1 MDERKKCMLREAQEK
16 LRKYYGYDSF
26 RKGQEDVIESII
38 SGRDTFAVMPTGAGK
53 SVCYQIPALMLVGV
67 TLVISP
73 LISLMK
79 DQVDTLNSV
88 GIAATYI
95 NSSLSISEV
104 NERIDKTSKGEFKL
118 LYVAPERLESDFFC
132 NMLNKLTISLLAVD
146 EAHCVSQWGHDFRP
160 SYSAISSL
168 IRKLSVRPVIAAFTA
183 TATDAVRRDV
193 IKLLELRDPDTYVTG
208 FNRENLCF
216 NVIRGENKR
225 DFVLKYIE
233 NNKDKVGIIY
243 TATRKE
249 TDNLYELLHKKGYN
263 VGKYHAGLGDIERK
277 QNQEKFLFDDIDIIV
292 ATNAFGM
299 GIDKSNVRYVI
310 HYNLT
315 KSMEAYYQEA
325 GRAGRDGEPSEC
337 TLLFSAAD
345 VLLQKFFIEQSVISP
360 ERKIN
365 EYKKLQAMVD
375 YSHTSRCIRQFILEY
390 FGEENVVD
398 KCDNCS
404 TCNDESELV
413 DITIEAQKIFSC
425 IFRMKERYGTS
436 LIAEVLRGSKN
447 KKILELGF
455 DTLSTYGIIKQY
467 TIKEIR
473 DLINVLTA
481 EDYLLLSDGK
491 FPVVRLKEKAVAVLK
506 NQEKVYQKIE
516 KKKAKAVVDSGLF
529 GILRGLRKEIS
540 DREKVPPY
548 IVFADSALREM
559 SEYLPVDKKAMLNIK
574 GVGESKLNK
583 YGEEFIQV
591 IKRYRAENNI
601 ELETEILY
609 NEEAHDGERQ
619 ECAIELENEDK
630 IPSYIITYNM
640 YKQGKSIDDI
650 MIDRQLKSLTVQDH
664 ILKCA
669 YEGFD
674 VNLDDFIPKHHEA
687 LIIEVIEKI
696 GASKLKPIKEALP
709 NEIDYL
715 AIKAA
720 IFKYSNNKIS

>member
-1 MDERKKCMLREAQEK
+1 MLRKAQEK
-16 LRKYYGYDSF
+16 LKKHYGYDSF
-26 RKGQEDVIESII
+26 RKGQENVIESII

-53 SVCYQIPALMLVGV
+53 SVCYQIPALLLPGV

-95 NSSLSISEV
+95 NSSLSINEV
-104 NERIDKTSKGEFKL
+104 NERIDKVAQGEFKL
-118 LYVAPERLESDFFC
+118 LYVAPERLESEFFC
-132 NMLNKLTISLLAVD
+132 SMLNRLTISLLAVD

-168 IRKLSVRPVIAAFTA
+168 IGKLSARPIIAAFTA
-183 TATDAVRRDV
+183 TATDAVRQDV
-193 IKLLELRDPDTYVTG
+193 IKLLKLRKPDVYVTG
-208 FNRENLCF
+208 FNRENLSF
-216 NVIRGENKR
+216 TVIRGENKR

-233 NNKDKVGIIY
+233 DNKDKVGIIY
-243 TATRKE
+243 TSTRKE
-249 TDNLYELLHKKGYN
+249 TDKLYDVLHKKGYS
-263 VGKYHAGLGDIERK
+263 VGKYHAGLGDAQRK
-277 QNQEKFLFDDIDIIV
+277 ENQEKFLYDDINIII

-310 HYNLT
+310 HYNLP

-325 GRAGRDGEPSEC
+325 GRGGRDGEPSEC
-337 TLLFSAAD
+337 ILLYSAAD
-345 VLLQKFFIEQSVISP
+345 VLLQKFLMEQGVVSP
-360 ERKIN
+360 ERKVN

-375 YSHTSRCIRQFILEY
+375 YSHTTRCLRKFILEY
-390 FGEENVVD
+390 FGEENVED
-398 KCDNCS
+398 KCGNCS

-425 IFRMKERYGTS
+425 ILRMKERFGTT

-447 KKILELGF
+447 KKVLDLGF
-455 DTLSTYGIIKQY
+455 EKLSTYGIIKQY
-467 TIKEIR
+467 TVKEIR

-481 EDYLLLSDGK
+481 EDYLSLADGQ

-506 NQEKVYQKIE
+506 NQEKVYQKVE
-516 KKKAKAVVDSGLF
+516 KRKAKATRDTGLF
-529 GILRGLRKEIS
+529 EILRSLRKEIS
-540 DREKVPPY
+540 EREKVPPY
-548 IVFADSALREM
+548 IVFADTALREM
-559 SEYLPVDKKAMLNIK
+559 SEYFPVNKKEMLNIK

-583 YGEEFIQV
+583 YGEEFIQA
-591 IKRYRAENNI
+591 IKNYMSENNI
-601 ELETEILY
+601 ELKEEILY
-609 NEEAHDGERQ
+609 NEEVDITALNEAAVEHQD
-619 ECAIELENEDK
+619 ENEDK
-630 IPSYIITYNM
+630 VPSYVITYNM
-640 YKQGKSIDDI
+640 YKAGKSIEDI
-650 MIDRQLKSLTVQDH
+650 TCERQLKSLTVQDH

-669 YEGFD
+669 YEGFEVD
-674 VNLDDFIPKHHEA
+674 LDDFIPKHHEA

-696 GASKLKPIKEALP
+696 GASKLKPIKDALP
-709 NEIDYL
+709 KEIDYL

>member
-1 MDERKKCMLREAQEK
+1 MLLEAQEK
-16 LRKYYGYDSF
+16 LKKYYGYDTF
-26 RKGQEDVIESII
+26 RKGQENVIDSIM

-53 SVCYQIPALMLVGV
+53 SVCYQIPALMLPGV

-95 NSSLSISEV
+95 NSSLSINEV
-104 NERIDKTSKGEFKL
+104 NDRIDKVACGEFKL

-132 NMLNKLTISLLAVD
+132 SMLNRLTISLLAVD

-168 IRKLSVRPVIAAFTA
+168 ITKLPGRPIIAAFTA
-183 TATDAVRRDV
+183 TATESVRLDV
-193 IKLLELRDPDTYVTG
+193 IKLLKLREPDVYVTG
-208 FNRENLCF
+208 FNRENLSF
-216 NVIRGENKR
+216 SVIRGENKR
-225 DFVLKYIE
+225 DFVMKYIQD
-233 NNKDKVGIIY
+233 NKDKVGIIY

-249 TDNLYELLHKKGYN
+249 TNNLYELLHKKGYN
-263 VGKYHAGLGDIERK
+263 VGKYHAGLGDEKRK
-277 QNQEKFLFDDIDIIV
+277 QNQEKFLYDDINIII

-337 TLLFSAAD
+337 ILLFSAAD
-345 VLLQKFFIEQSVISP
+345 VLLQNFFVEQSTVSP
-360 ERKIN
+360 QRKVN

-375 YSHTSRCIRQFILEY
+375 YSHTTRCLRQFILEY
-390 FGEENVVD
+390 FGEENVQD
-398 KCDNCS
+398 KCGNCS

-425 IFRMKERYGTS
+425 ILRMKERFGTS
-436 LIAEVLRGSKN
+436 LIADVLRGSKN
-447 KKILELGF
+447 KKVLDLGF
-455 DTLSTYGIIKQY
+455 DRLSTYGIIKQY
-467 TIKEIR
+467 TVKEIK
-473 DLINVLTA
+473 DIINVLTA
-481 EDYLLLSDGK
+481 EDYLSLADGK
-491 FPVVRLKEKAVAVLK
+491 FPVVRLKEKAVSVLK
-506 NQEKVYQKIE
+506 NGEKVYQKVE
-516 KKKAKAVVDSGLF
+516 KKRAKVTRDTGLF
-529 GILRGLRKEIS
+529 EILRNLRKEIS
-540 DREKVPPY
+540 EREKVPPY

-559 SEYLPVDKKAMLNIK
+559 SEYFPVNNKELLSIK

-591 IKRYRAENNI
+591 IKKYMGENNI
-601 ELETEILY
+601 ELTSDILY
-609 NEEAHDGERQ
+609 NEEDDEKDLN
-619 ECAIELENEDK
+619 ECAPYKASKNGDK
-630 IPSYIITYNM
+630 VPSYVITYNM
-640 YKQGKSIDDI
+640 YKEGKSIEEI
-650 MIDRQLKSLTVQDH
+650 INERKLKSLTVQEH
-664 ILKCA
+664 IFKCVS
-669 YEGFD
+669 EGFD

-696 GASKLKPIKEALP
+696 GASKLRPIKEALP
-709 NEIDYL
+709 EEIDYL
-715 AIKAA
+715 AIKAT
-720 IFKYSNNKIS
+720 IFKYASTKIS

>member
-1 MDERKKCMLREAQEK
+1 MLRKAQEK
-16 LRKYYGYDSF
+16 LKKYYGYDSF
-26 RKGQEDVIESII
+26 RKGQESVIESII
-38 SGRDTFAVMPTGAGK
+38 NGKDTFAVMPTGAGK
-53 SVCYQIPALMLVGV
+53 SVCYQIPALLLPGV

-88 GIAATYI
+88 GIPATYI
-95 NSSLSISEV
+95 NSSLSINEV
-104 NERIDKTSKGEFKL
+104 NERIDKTSKGEVKL
-118 LYVAPERLESDFFC
+118 LYVAPERLESEFFC
-132 NMLNKLTISLLAVD
+132 NMLNRLTISLLAVD

-168 IRKLSVRPVIAAFTA
+168 IRKLHVRPIIAAFTA
-183 TATDAVRRDV
+183 TATQAVRLDV
-193 IKLLELRDPDTYVTG
+193 IKLLELREPDIYVTG
-208 FNRENLCF
+208 FNRENLSF
-216 NVIRGENKR
+216 TVIRGENKR

-233 NNKDKVGIIY
+233 DNKDKVGIIY

-249 TDNLYELLHKKGYN
+249 TDNLYELLNKKGYN
-263 VGKYHAGLGDIERK
+263 VGKYHAGLADSQRK
-277 QNQEKFLFDDIDIIV
+277 ENQEKFLYDDINIII

-325 GRAGRDGEPSEC
+325 GRGGRDGEPSEC
-337 TLLFSAAD
+337 ILLFSAAD
-345 VLLQKFFIEQSVISP
+345 VLLQKFFIEQSTVSP
-360 ERKIN
+360 ERKIS

-375 YSHTSRCIRQFILEY
+375 YAHTTRCLRQFILEY
-390 FGEENVVD
+390 FGEENTRD

-425 IFRMKERYGTS
+425 ILRMKERFGTT

-447 KKILELGF
+447 KKVLDLGF
-455 DTLSTYGIIKQY
+455 EKLSTYGIIKQY
-467 TIKEIR
+467 TVKEIR

-481 EDYLLLSDGK
+481 EDYLSLADGQ

-506 NQEKVYQKIE
+506 NQEKVYQKVE
-516 KKKAKAVVDSGLF
+516 KRKAKAASGNGLF
-529 GILRGLRKEIS
+529 EILRSLRKEIS
-540 DREKVPPY
+540 EREKVPPY

-559 SEYLPVDKKAMLNIK
+559 SEYFPVNKSELLSIK

-591 IKRYRAENNI
+591 IKKYMNENNI
-601 ELETEILY
+601 EIKEKILY
-609 NEEAHDGERQ
+609 NEEVDITALNEAAVEQKG
-619 ECAIELENEDK
+619 ENEDK
-630 IPSYIITYNM
+630 LPSYVITYNM
-640 YKQGKSIDDI
+640 YKEGMRIEDI
-650 MIDRQLKSLTVQDH
+650 ISERQLKSLTVQDH

-669 YEGFD
+669 YEGFE
-674 VNLDDFIPKHHEA
+674 VNLDDFIPKNHEA

-696 GASKLKPIKEALP
+696 GASKLKPIKDALP
-709 NEIDYL
+709 KEVDYL
-715 AIKAA
+715 AIKAT
-720 IFKYSNNKIS
+720 IFKHANNKIS

>member
-1 MDERKKCMLREAQEK
+1 MLREAQEK
-16 LRKYYGYDSF
+16 LNKYYGYDSF
-26 RKGQEDVIESII
+26 RKGQESVIESIM

-53 SVCYQIPALMLVGV
+53 SVCYQIPALMLPGV

-95 NSSLSISEV
+95 NSSLSSNEV
-104 NERIDKTSKGEFKL
+104 NERIDKTSRGEFKL
-118 LYVAPERLESDFFC
+118 LYVAPERLESEYFC
-132 NMLNKLTISLLAVD
+132 NMLNRLTISLLAVD

-160 SYSAISSL
+160 SYSSISSL
-168 IRKLSVRPVIAAFTA
+168 IGKLHERPIIAAFTA
-183 TATDAVRRDV
+183 TATEEVRIDV
-193 IKLLELRDPDTYVTG
+193 IKLLKLSKPDVYVTG
-208 FNRENLCF
+208 FNRENLSF
-216 NVIRGENKR
+216 TVIRGENKR
-225 DFVLKYIE
+225 DFVSKYVE

-249 TDNLYELLHKKGYN
+249 TNNLYETLRKKGYN
-263 VGKYHAGLGDIERK
+263 VGKYHAGLGDEERK
-277 QNQEKFLFDDIDIIV
+277 QNQEKFLYDDINIII

-325 GRAGRDGEPSEC
+325 GRGGRDGEPSEC
-337 TLLFSAAD
+337 ILLFSAAD
-345 VLLQKFFIEQSVISP
+345 VLLQKFFIEQSVGAP
-360 ERKIN
+360 QRKVN

-375 YSHTSRCIRQFILEY
+375 YSHTSRCLRQFILEY
-390 FGEENVVD
+390 FGEENVQD
-398 KCDNCS
+398 DCGNCS

-425 IFRMKERYGTS
+425 ILRMKERYGTT

-447 KKILELGF
+447 KKVLDLGF

-467 TIKEIR
+467 TVKEIK

-481 EDYLLLSDGK
+481 EDYLLLEDGK
-491 FPVVRLKEKAVAVLK
+491 FPVVHLKERAVFVLK

-516 KKKAKAVVDSGLF
+516 KKKAKAIKDTGLF
-529 GILRGLRKEIS
+529 EILRGLRKEIS
-540 DREKVPPY
+540 EREKVPPY

-559 SEYLPVDKKAMLNIK
+559 SEYLPVDKKSMLNIK

-583 YGEEFIQV
+583 YGDEFIQV
-591 IKRYRAENNI
+591 IKKYMDENNI
-601 ELETEILY
+601 ELTTEILY
-609 NEEAHDGERQ
+609 NEEADEGEIS
-619 ECAIELENEDK
+619 ESAVDKEDENEDK
-630 IPSYIITYNM
+630 VPSYVITYNM
-640 YKQGKSIDDI
+640 YKEGKTIDDI
-650 MIDRQLKSLTVQDH
+650 ISERKLKSLTVQDH

-674 VNLDDFIPKHHEA
+674 VDLDDFIPKHHEA

-696 GASKLKPIKEALP
+696 GATKLKPIKEALP
-709 NEIDYL
+709 SEIEYL

>member
-1 MDERKKCMLREAQEK
+1 MLRKAQEK
-16 LRKYYGYDSF
+16 LKKYYGYDSF
-26 RKGQEDVIESII
+26 RKGQESVIESII
-38 SGRDTFAVMPTGAGK
+38 NGKDTFAVMPTGAGK
-53 SVCYQIPALMLVGV
+53 SVCYQIPALLLPGV

-95 NSSLSISEV
+95 NSSLSVNEV
-104 NERIDKTSKGEFKL
+104 NERIDKTSKGEYKL
-118 LYVAPERLESDFFC
+118 LYVAPERLESEFFC
-132 NMLNKLTISLLAVD
+132 NMLNRLTISLLAVD

-168 IRKLSVRPVIAAFTA
+168 IRKLSVRPIIAAFTA
-183 TATDAVRRDV
+183 TATQAVRQDV
-193 IKLLELRDPDTYVTG
+193 IKLLELREPDVYVTG
-208 FNRENLCF
+208 FNRENLSF
-216 NVIRGENKR
+216 TVIRGENKR

-233 NNKDKVGIIY
+233 DNKDKVGIIY

-263 VGKYHAGLGDIERK
+263 VGKYHAGLGDELRRE
-277 QNQEKFLFDDIDIIV
+277 NQEKFLYDDINIII

-325 GRAGRDGEPSEC
+325 GRGGRDGEPSEC
-337 TLLFSAAD
+337 VLLFSAAD
-345 VLLQKFFIEQSVISP
+345 VLLQKFFIEQSTVSP
-360 ERKIN
+360 ERKIS

-375 YSHTSRCIRQFILEY
+375 YSHTTRCLRQFILEY
-390 FGEENVVD
+390 FGEENVQD
-398 KCDNCS
+398 KCYNCS

-425 IFRMKERYGTS
+425 ILRMKERFGTT

-447 KKILELGF
+447 KKVLDLGF
-455 DTLSTYGIIKQY
+455 EKLSTYGIIKQY
-467 TIKEIR
+467 TVKEIR

-481 EDYLLLSDGK
+481 EDYLSLADGQ

-506 NQEKVYQKIE
+506 NQEKVYQKVE
-516 KKKAKAVVDSGLF
+516 KRKAKAAGGNGLF
-529 GILRGLRKEIS
+529 EILRSLRKEIS
-540 DREKVPPY
+540 EREKVPPY

-559 SEYLPVDKKAMLNIK
+559 SEYFPVNKSALLSIK

-583 YGEEFIQV
+583 YGEEFIGV
-591 IKRYRAENNI
+591 IKKYMSENNI
-601 ELETEILY
+601 ELKEEILY
-609 NEEAHDGERQ
+609 NEEVDITALNETAVEQKG
-619 ECAIELENEDK
+619 ENEDK
-630 IPSYIITYNM
+630 VPSYVITYNM
-640 YKQGKSIDDI
+640 YKEGKSIEDI
-650 MIDRQLKSLTVQDH
+650 ISERQLKSLTVQDH

-669 YEGFD
+669 YEGFE
-674 VNLDDFIPKHHEA
+674 VNLDDFIPKNHEA

-696 GASKLKPIKEALP
+696 GASKLKPIKDALP
-709 NEIDYL
+709 EEIDYL

-720 IFKYSNNKIS
+720 IFKHANNKIS

>member
-1 MDERKKCMLREAQEK
+1 MLRKAQEK
-16 LRKYYGYDSF
+16 LKKYYGYDSF
-26 RKGQEDVIESII
+26 RKGQESVIESII
-38 SGRDTFAVMPTGAGK
+38 NGKDTFAVMPTGAGK
-53 SVCYQIPALMLVGV
+53 SVCYQIPALLLPGV

-95 NSSLSISEV
+95 NSSLSINEV

-118 LYVAPERLESDFFC
+118 LYVAPERLESEFFC
-132 NMLNKLTISLLAVD
+132 NMLNRLTISLLAVD

-168 IRKLSVRPVIAAFTA
+168 IRKLHVRPIIAAFTA
-183 TATDAVRRDV
+183 TATQAVRLDV
-193 IKLLELRDPDTYVTG
+193 IKLLELREPDIYVTG
-208 FNRENLCF
+208 FNRENLSF
-216 NVIRGENKR
+216 TVIRGENKR

-233 NNKDKVGIIY
+233 DNKDKVGIIY

-249 TDNLYELLHKKGYN
+249 TDNLYELLNKKGYN
-263 VGKYHAGLGDIERK
+263 VGKYHAGLADSQRK
-277 QNQEKFLFDDIDIIV
+277 ENQEKFLYDDINIII

-325 GRAGRDGEPSEC
+325 GRGGRDGEPSEC
-337 TLLFSAAD
+337 ILLFSAAD
-345 VLLQKFFIEQSVISP
+345 VLLQKFFIEQSTVSP
-360 ERKIN
+360 ERKIS

-375 YSHTSRCIRQFILEY
+375 YAHTTRCLRQFILEY
-390 FGEENVVD
+390 FGEENTRD

-425 IFRMKERYGTS
+425 ILRMKERFGTT

-447 KKILELGF
+447 KKVLDLGF
-455 DTLSTYGIIKQY
+455 EKLSTYGIIKQY
-467 TIKEIR
+467 TVKEIR

-481 EDYLLLSDGK
+481 EDYLSLADGQ

-506 NQEKVYQKIE
+506 NQEKVYQKVE
-516 KKKAKAVVDSGLF
+516 KKKAKAAGGNGLF
-529 GILRGLRKEIS
+529 EILRSLRKEIS
-540 DREKVPPY
+540 EREKVPPY

-559 SEYLPVDKKAMLNIK
+559 SEYFPVNKSEMLSIK

-583 YGEEFIQV
+583 YGEEFIQA
-591 IKRYRAENNI
+591 IKKYMNENNI
-601 ELETEILY
+601 EFKEEILY
-609 NEEAHDGERQ
+609 NEEVDIKALNEAAVEQKG
-619 ECAIELENEDK
+619 ENEDK
-630 IPSYIITYNM
+630 LPSYVITYNM
-640 YKQGKSIDDI
+640 YKEGMRIEDI
-650 MIDRQLKSLTVQDH
+650 ISERQLKSLTVQDH

-669 YEGFD
+669 YEGFE
-674 VNLDDFIPKHHEA
+674 VNLDDFIPKNHEA

-696 GASKLKPIKEALP
+696 GASKLKPIKDALP
-709 NEIDYL
+709 KEVDYL

-720 IFKYSNNKIS
+720 IFKHANNKIS

>member
-1 MDERKKCMLREAQEK
+1 MLHEAQEK

-26 RKGQEDVIESII
+26 RKGQEDVIQSII

-53 SVCYQIPALMLVGV
+53 SVCYQIPALMLEGV
-67 TLVISP
+67 TLVVSP

-95 NSSLSISEV
+95 NSSLTINEV
-104 NERIDKTSKGEFKL
+104 NERIDRTSKGEFKL
-118 LYVAPERLESDFFC
+118 LYVAPERLGSEFFC
-132 NMLNKLTISLLAVD
+132 NMLNRLTISLLAVD

-160 SYSAISSL
+160 SYSSIYSL
-168 IRKLSVRPVIAAFTA
+168 IRKLSTRPIIAAFTA
-183 TATDAVRRDV
+183 TATEEVRRDV
-193 IKLLELRDPDTYVTG
+193 IKSLELREPDVYVTG
-208 FNRENLCF
+208 FDRENLSF
-216 NVIRGENKR
+216 TVIRGENKR

-249 TDNLYELLHKKGYN
+249 TNNLYELLNKKGYN
-263 VGKYHAGLGDIERK
+263 VGKYHAGLGDAVRK
-277 QNQEKFLFDDIDIIV
+277 ENQEKFLFDDIDIII

-345 VLLQKFFIEQSVISP
+345 VLLQKFFIEQSVESP

-365 EYKKLQAMVD
+365 EYRKLQAMVD
-375 YSHTSRCIRQFILEY
+375 YSHTSRCLRKFILEY
-390 FGEENVVD
+390 FGEEEVQD

-404 TCNDESELV
+404 TCNDESELA

-425 IFRMKERYGTS
+425 ILRMKERYGTS
-436 LIAEVLRGSKN
+436 LIADVLRGSKN
-447 KKILELGF
+447 KKVLELGF

-467 TIKEIR
+467 TVKEIK

-481 EDYLLLSDGK
+481 EDYLFLDGGK
-491 FPVVRLKEKAVAVLK
+491 FPVVHLKEKAVSVLK

-516 KKKAKAVVDSGLF
+516 KKKAKAVVDAGLF

-540 DREKVPPY
+540 EREKVPPY

-559 SEYLPVDKKAMLNIK
+559 SEYLPVDESAMLNIK
-574 GVGESKLNK
+574 GVGESKLKK
-583 YGEEFIQV
+583 YGKEFIQV
-591 IKRYRAENNI
+591 IKKYMSENNI
-601 ELETEILY
+601 ELAPEILY
-609 NEEAHDGERQ
+609 NEEAYNNDRV
-619 ECAIELENEDK
+619 ECAVELENDEK
-630 IPSYIITYNM
+630 MPSYVITYNM
-640 YKQGKSIDDI
+640 YKDGKSIDDI
-650 MIDRQLKSLTVQDH
+650 MCDRNLKSLTVQDH

-709 NEIDYL
+709 EEIDYL

-720 IFKYSNNKIS
+720 IFKHANNKIS

>member
-1 MDERKKCMLREAQEK
+1 
-16 LRKYYGYDSF
+16 YDTF
-26 RKGQEDVIESII
+26 RKGQENVIESIL
-38 SGRDTFAVMPTGAGK
+38 SGKDTFAVMPTGAGK
-53 SVCYQIPALMLVGV
+53 SVCYQIPALMLEGV

-79 DQVDTLNSV
+79 DQVDTLNSI

-95 NSSLSISEV
+95 NSSLSINEV
-104 NERIDKTSKGEFKL
+104 NERIDKVALGEVKL

-132 NMLNKLTISLLAVD
+132 NMLNRLTISLLAVD

-160 SYSAISSL
+160 SYAAISGL
-168 IRKLSVRPVIAAFTA
+168 IEKLPGRPIIAAFTA
-183 TATDAVRRDV
+183 TATEEVRLDV
-193 IKLLELRDPDTYVTG
+193 IKLLKLREPDVYVTG
-208 FNRENLCF
+208 FNRENLSF
-216 NVIRGENKR
+216 TVIRGENKR
-225 DFVLKYIE
+225 DFVLKYIQD
-233 NNKDKVGIIY
+233 NKDRVGIIY

-249 TDNLYELLHKKGYN
+249 TNNLYELLHKKGYN
-263 VGKYHAGLGDIERK
+263 VGKYHAGLGDEERK
-277 QNQEKFLFDDIDIIV
+277 QNQEKFLYDDINIII

-325 GRAGRDGEPSEC
+325 GRGGRDGEPSEC
-337 TLLFSAAD
+337 ILLFSAAD
-345 VLLQKFFIEQSVISP
+345 VLLQKFFIEQSVGSP
-360 ERKIN
+360 QRKVN

-375 YSHTSRCIRQFILEY
+375 YSHTSRCLRQFILEY
-390 FGEENVVD
+390 FGEENVQD

-436 LIAEVLRGSKN
+436 LIADVLRGSKN
-447 KKILELGF
+447 KKVLELGF
-455 DTLSTYGIIKQY
+455 DKLSTYGIIKQY
-467 TIKEIR
+467 TVKEIR

-481 EDYLLLSDGK
+481 EEYLSLADGQ
-491 FPVVRLKEKAVAVLK
+491 FPVVHLKDKAVAVLK
-506 NQEKVYQKIE
+506 NEQKVFQKVE
-516 KKKAKAVVDSGLF
+516 KKKAKAVKDTGLF
-529 GILRGLRKEIS
+529 EILRSLRKEIS
-540 DREKVPPY
+540 EREKVPPY

-559 SEYLPVDKKAMLNIK
+559 SEYFPVNEKEMLNIK

-583 YGEEFIQV
+583 YGEEFIKV
-591 IKRYRAENNI
+591 IKEYMKENNI
-601 ELETEILY
+601 ELKEEILY
-609 NEEAHDGERQ
+609 NEDDENIQ
-619 ECAIELENEDK
+619 TECAVEQDGKNEDK
-630 IPSYIITYNM
+630 VPSYVITYNM
-640 YKQGKSIDDI
+640 YKQGKSIADI
-650 MIDRQLKSLTVQDH
+650 IDQRKLKSLTVQDH

-709 NEIDYL
+709 KEIDYL

-720 IFKYSNNKIS
+720 IFKYANNKIS

>member
-1 MDERKKCMLREAQEK
+1 MLLKAQEK
-16 LRKYYGYDSF
+16 LKKYYGYDSF
-26 RKGQEDVIESII
+26 RKGQESVIESIM
-38 SGRDTFAVMPTGAGK
+38 SGVDTFAVMPTGAGK
-53 SVCYQIPALMLVGV
+53 SVCYQIPALLLPGV

-95 NSSLSISEV
+95 NSSLSINEV
-104 NERIDKTSKGEFKL
+104 NDRIDKVAQGEFKL

-132 NMLNKLTISLLAVD
+132 SMLNRLTISLLAVD

-168 IRKLSVRPVIAAFTA
+168 IRKLPGRPIIAAFTA

-193 IKLLELRDPDTYVTG
+193 IKLLELRQPDVYVTG
-208 FNRENLCF
+208 FNRENLSF
-216 NVIRGENKR
+216 TVIRGENKR

-263 VGKYHAGLGDIERK
+263 VGKYHAGLGDAERK
-277 QNQEKFLFDDIDIIV
+277 QNQEKFLYDDINIII

-310 HYNLT
+310 HYNLP

-325 GRAGRDGEPSEC
+325 GRGGRDGEPSEC
-337 TLLFSAAD
+337 ILLYSAAD
-345 VLLQKFFIEQSVISP
+345 VLLQKFLMEQGVVSP
-360 ERKIN
+360 DRKVN

-375 YSHTSRCIRQFILEY
+375 YSHTTRCLRQFILQY
-390 FGEENVVD
+390 FGEENVQD
-398 KCDNCS
+398 KCSNCS

-425 IFRMKERYGTS
+425 ILRMKERFGTT

-447 KKILELGF
+447 KKVLDLGF
-455 DTLSTYGIIKQY
+455 EKLSTYGIIKQY
-467 TIKEIR
+467 TVKEIR

-481 EDYLLLSDGK
+481 EDYLSLADGQ

-506 NQEKVYQKIE
+506 NQEKVYQKVE
-516 KKKAKAVVDSGLF
+516 KRKAKAAKDTGLF
-529 GILRGLRKEIS
+529 EILRSLRKEIS
-540 DREKVPPY
+540 EREKVPPY

-559 SEYLPVDKKAMLNIK
+559 SEYFPVNKSELLSIK

-583 YGEEFIQV
+583 YGEEFIGV
-591 IKRYRAENNI
+591 IKKYMSENNI
-601 ELETEILY
+601 ELKEEILY
-609 NEEAHDGERQ
+609 NEEVDITALNEFETEQKD
-619 ECAIELENEDK
+619 ENEDK
-630 IPSYIITYNM
+630 VPSYVITYNM
-640 YKQGKSIDDI
+640 YKEGKSIEDI
-650 MIDRQLKSLTVQDH
+650 ISERQLKSLTVQDH

-669 YEGFD
+669 YEGFE
-674 VNLDDFIPKHHEA
+674 VNLDDFIPKNHEA

-696 GASKLKPIKEALP
+696 GASKLKPIKDALP
-709 NEIDYL
+709 KEVDYL

-720 IFKYSNNKIS
+720 IFKHASNKIS

>member
-1 MDERKKCMLREAQEK
+1 MLHEAQEK

-53 SVCYQIPALMLVGV
+53 SVCYQIPALMLEGV
-67 TLVISP
+67 TLVVSP

-95 NSSLSISEV
+95 NSSLSINEV
-104 NERIDKTSKGEFKL
+104 NERIDRTSKGEFKL
-118 LYVAPERLESDFFC
+118 LYVAPERLESEFFC
-132 NMLNKLTISLLAVD
+132 NMLNRLTISLLAVD

-160 SYSAISSL
+160 SYSSIYSL
-168 IRKLSVRPVIAAFTA
+168 IRKLSTRPIIAAFTA
-183 TATDAVRRDV
+183 TATEEVRRDV
-193 IKLLELRDPDTYVTG
+193 IKSLELREPDVYVTG
-208 FNRENLCF
+208 FDRENLSF
-216 NVIRGENKR
+216 TVIRGENKR

-249 TDNLYELLHKKGYN
+249 TDNLYELLNKKGYN
-263 VGKYHAGLGDIERK
+263 VGKYHAGLGDAVRK
-277 QNQEKFLFDDIDIIV
+277 ENQEKFLFDDIDIII

-345 VLLQKFFIEQSVISP
+345 VLLQKFFIEQSVESP
-360 ERKIN
+360 DRKIN

-375 YSHTSRCIRQFILEY
+375 YSHTSRCLRKFILEY
-390 FGEENVVD
+390 FGEEDVVD

-404 TCNDESELV
+404 TCNDESELA

-425 IFRMKERYGTS
+425 ILRMKERYGTT

-447 KKILELGF
+447 KKVLELGF

-467 TIKEIR
+467 TVKEIK

-481 EDYLLLSDGK
+481 EDYLMLDGGK
-491 FPVVRLKEKAVAVLK
+491 FPVVHLKEKAVFVLK

-516 KKKAKAVVDSGLF
+516 KKKAKAVVDTGLF

-559 SEYLPVDKKAMLNIK
+559 SEYLPVDKSAMLNIK
-574 GVGESKLNK
+574 GVGESKLKK
-583 YGEEFIQV
+583 YGEEFIEV
-591 IKRYRAENNI
+591 IKTYMSENNI
-601 ELETEILY
+601 ELAPEILY
-609 NEEAHDGERQ
+609 NEEADNNDRVES
-619 ECAIELENEDK
+619 AVELENEEK
-630 IPSYIITYNM
+630 TPSYVITYNM
-640 YKQGKSIDDI
+640 YKDGKSIDDI
-650 MIDRQLKSLTVQDH
+650 MCDRKLKSLTVQDH

-709 NEIDYL
+709 KEIDYL

>member
-1 MDERKKCMLREAQEK
+1 MLREAQEK
-16 LRKYYGYDSF
+16 LKKHYGYDSF

-38 SGRDTFAVMPTGAGK
+38 NGKDTFAIMPTGAGK
-53 SVCYQIPALMLVGV
+53 SLCYQIPALLLPGV

-88 GIAATYI
+88 GIAAAYI
-95 NSSLSISEV
+95 NSSLSINEV
-104 NERIDKTSKGEFKL
+104 NERIDKAKHGEFKL
-118 LYVAPERLESDFFC
+118 LYVAPERLESEAFC
-132 NMLNKLTISLLAVD
+132 SMLNRLTISLLAVD

-160 SYSAISSL
+160 SYAAISSL
-168 IRKLSVRPVIAAFTA
+168 IRRLPVRPIIAAFTA
-183 TATDAVRRDV
+183 TATEEVKQDV
-193 IKLLELRDPDTYVTG
+193 IKLLKLREPDVYVTG
-208 FNRENLCF
+208 FNRENLSF
-216 NVIRGENKR
+216 SVIRGENKR

-233 NNKDKVGIIY
+233 ENKSQVGIIY

-249 TDNLYELLHKKGYN
+249 TDNLYELLRKKGYN
-263 VGKYHAGLGDIERK
+263 AGKYHAGLNDEERK
-277 QNQEKFLFDDIDIIV
+277 KNQEKFLYDDINIII

-310 HYNLT
+310 HYNLP

-337 TLLFSAAD
+337 ILLFSAAD
-345 VLLQKFFIEQSVISP
+345 VLLQKFLMEQGTVSP
-360 ERKIN
+360 LRKVN

-375 YSHTSRCIRQFILEY
+375 YSHTPRCLRKFILEY
-390 FGEENVVD
+390 FGEENVQN

-425 IFRMKERYGTS
+425 ILRMKERYGTS

-455 DTLSTYGIIKQY
+455 DKLSTYGIIKQY
-467 TIKEIR
+467 TVKDIR

-481 EDYLLLSDGK
+481 EDYLLLTDGQ
-491 FPVVRLKEKAVAVLK
+491 FPVVRLKDKAVAVLK
-506 NQEKVYQKIE
+506 NEEKVYQKVE
-516 KKKAKAVVDSGLF
+516 KKKAKVARDTGLF
-529 GILRGLRKEIS
+529 EILRSLRKEIS
-540 DREKVPPY
+540 EREKVPPY
-548 IVFADSALREM
+548 IVFTDSTLREM
-559 SEYLPVDKKAMLNIK
+559 SEHFPIDKKEMLNIK

-591 IKRYRAENNI
+591 IKKYMEENSI
-601 ELETEILY
+601 ELTTEIIY
-609 NEEAHDGERQ
+609 NEEANAEA
-619 ECAIELENEDK
+619 AIEYAVEQNEDEDK
-630 IPSYIITYNM
+630 VPSHVITYNM
-640 YKQGKSIDDI
+640 YKEGKSIEDI
-650 MIDRQLKSLTVQDH
+650 ICERQLKSLTVQDH

-709 NEIDYL
+709 KEIDYL

-720 IFKYSNNKIS
+720 IFKYSSNKIS

>member
-1 MDERKKCMLREAQEK
+1 MLHEAQEK

-53 SVCYQIPALMLVGV
+53 SVCYQIPALMLKGV

-88 GIAATYI
+88 GISATYI
-95 NSSLSISEV
+95 NSSLSVNEV

-118 LYVAPERLESDFFC
+118 LYVAPERLESEFFC
-132 NMLNKLTISLLAVD
+132 NMLNRLTISLLAVD

-168 IRKLSVRPVIAAFTA
+168 IKKLSIRPIISAFTA
-183 TATDAVRRDV
+183 TATDEVRRDV
-193 IKLLELRDPDTYVTG
+193 IKLLELREPDVYVTG
-208 FNRENLCF
+208 FNRENLSF
-216 NVIRGENKR
+216 TVIRGENKR

-243 TATRKE
+243 TSTRKE
-249 TDNLYELLHKKGYN
+249 TDNLYELLNKKGYN
-263 VGKYHAGLGDIERK
+263 VGKYHAGLGDKVRK
-277 QNQEKFLFDDIDIIV
+277 QNQEKFLFDDIDIII

-310 HYNLT
+310 HYNLP

-337 TLLFSAAD
+337 ILLYSAAD
-345 VLLQKFFIEQSVISP
+345 VLLQKFLMEQGVVSAA
-360 ERKIN
+360 RKIN

-375 YSHTSRCIRQFILEY
+375 YSHTSRCLRKFILEY
-390 FGEENVVD
+390 FGEEDVQD

-404 TCNDESELV
+404 TCNDDSELA

-425 IFRMKERYGTS
+425 ILRMKERYGTT

-447 KKILELGF
+447 KKVLELGF
-455 DTLSTYGIIKQY
+455 DELSTYGIIKQY
-467 TIKEIR
+467 TVKEIK

-481 EDYLLLSDGK
+481 EDYLMLEGGK
-491 FPVVRLKEKAVAVLK
+491 FPVVHLKEKAILVLK
-506 NQEKVYQKIE
+506 SKEKVYQKIE
-516 KKKAKAVVDSGLF
+516 KKKAKAVVDTGLF
-529 GILRGLRKEIS
+529 GILRGVRKEIS
-540 DREKVPPY
+540 EREKVPPY

-559 SEYLPVDKKAMLNIK
+559 SEYLPVDKNAMLNIK
-574 GVGESKLNK
+574 GVGESKLKK

-591 IKRYRAENNI
+591 IKKYMSENNI
-601 ELETEILY
+601 ELEPEILY
-609 NEEAHDGERQ
+609 NEEADNNDSV
-619 ECAIELENEDK
+619 ECAVELENDEK
-630 IPSYIITYNM
+630 IPSYVITYNM
-640 YKQGKSIDDI
+640 YKDGKSIDDI
-650 MIDRQLKSLTVQDH
+650 VCHRKLKSLTVQDH

-687 LIIEVIEKI
+687 LIIEVIKKI

-709 NEIDYL
+709 KEIDYL

>member
-1 MDERKKCMLREAQEK
+1 MLRKAQEQLK
-16 LRKYYGYDSF
+16 KHYGYDSF
-26 RKGQEDVIESII
+26 RKGQESVIQSII
-38 SGRDTFAVMPTGAGK
+38 SGADTFAVMPTGAGK
-53 SVCYQIPALMLVGV
+53 SVCYQIPALLLPGV

-95 NSSLSISEV
+95 NSSLSINEV
-104 NERIDKTSKGEFKL
+104 NERIDKTSRGEFKL
-118 LYVAPERLESDFFC
+118 LYVAPERLESEFFC
-132 NMLNKLTISLLAVD
+132 SMLNRLTISLLAVD

-168 IRKLSVRPVIAAFTA
+168 IRKLSVRPIIAAFTA
-183 TATDAVRRDV
+183 TATEAVRKDV
-193 IKLLELRDPDTYVTG
+193 IKLLELREPDVYVTG
-208 FNRENLCF
+208 FNRENLSF
-216 NVIRGENKR
+216 TVIRGENKR

-233 NNKDKVGIIY
+233 DNKDKVGIIY

-249 TDNLYELLHKKGYN
+249 TDNLYEIMHKKGYN
-263 VGKYHAGLGDIERK
+263 VGKYHAGLGDLDRK
-277 QNQEKFLFDDIDIIV
+277 QNQEKFLYDDINIII

-325 GRAGRDGEPSEC
+325 GRGGRDGEPSEC
-337 TLLFSAAD
+337 ILLFSAAD
-345 VLLQKFFIEQSVISP
+345 VLLQKFFIEQSVVSP
-360 ERKIN
+360 QRKIS
-365 EYKKLQAMVD
+365 EYKKLQSMVD
-375 YSHTSRCIRQFILEY
+375 YSHTTRCLRQFILEY
-390 FGEENVVD
+390 FGEENVSD
-398 KCDNCS
+398 KCGNCS

-425 IFRMKERYGTS
+425 ILRMKERFGTT

-447 KKILELGF
+447 KKVLDLGF
-455 DTLSTYGIIKQY
+455 EKLSTYGIIKQY
-467 TIKEIR
+467 TVKEIR

-481 EDYLLLSDGK
+481 EDYLSLADGQ

-506 NQEKVYQKIE
+506 NQEKVYQKVE
-516 KKKAKAVVDSGLF
+516 KRKAKAAKDSGLF
-529 GILRGLRKEIS
+529 EILRSLRKEIS
-540 DREKVPPY
+540 EREKVPPY

-559 SEYLPVDKKAMLNIK
+559 SEYFPVNKNELLSIK

-583 YGEEFIQV
+583 YGEEFIGA
-591 IKRYRAENNI
+591 IKKYMSENNI
-601 ELETEILY
+601 EFKEKIIY
-609 NEEAHDGERQ
+609 NEEVDITALNELGVEHKDG
-619 ECAIELENEDK
+619 NEDK
-630 IPSYIITYNM
+630 VPSYVVTYNM
-640 YKQGKSIDDI
+640 YKEGMRIEDI
-650 MIDRQLKSLTVQDH
+650 ILERQLKSLTVQDH

-669 YEGFD
+669 YEGFE
-674 VNLDDFIPKHHEA
+674 VNLDDFIPKDHEA

-696 GASKLKPIKEALP
+696 GASKLKPIKDALP
-709 NEIDYL
+709 KEVDYL

-720 IFKYSNNKIS
+720 IFKLANNKIS

>member
-1 MDERKKCMLREAQEK
+1 MLRDAQEK
-16 LRKYYGYDSF
+16 LKKYYGYDNF
-26 RKGQEDVIESII
+26 RKGQENVIESIL

-53 SVCYQIPALMLVGV
+53 SVCYQIPALMLKGV

-79 DQVDTLNSV
+79 DQVDTLNSI

-95 NSSLSISEV
+95 NSSLSINEV
-104 NERIDKTSKGEFKL
+104 NERIDKVAQGEFKL

-132 NMLNKLTISLLAVD
+132 NMLNRLTISFLAVD

-160 SYSAISSL
+160 SYAAISSL
-168 IRKLSVRPVIAAFTA
+168 INKLPERPIIAAFTA
-183 TATDAVRRDV
+183 TATQEVRTDV
-193 IKLLELRDPDTYVTG
+193 IKLLKLREPDVYVTG
-208 FNRENLCF
+208 FNRENLSF
-216 NVIRGENKR
+216 TVIRGENKR
-225 DFVLKYIE
+225 DFVLKYIQD
-233 NNKDKVGIIY
+233 NKDKVGIIY

-249 TDNLYELLHKKGYN
+249 TNNLYDLLRKKGYN
-263 VGKYHAGLGDIERK
+263 VGKYHAGLGDEERK
-277 QNQEKFLFDDIDIIV
+277 QNQEKFLYDDINIII

-325 GRAGRDGEPSEC
+325 GRSGRDGEPSEC
-337 TLLFSAAD
+337 ILLFSAAD
-345 VLLQKFFIEQSVISP
+345 VLLQKFFIEQSTESTQ
-360 ERKIN
+360 RKVN

-375 YSHTSRCIRQFILEY
+375 YAHTTRCLRKFILEY

-398 KCDNCS
+398 KCGNCS

-447 KKILELGF
+447 KKVLDLGF
-455 DTLSTYGIIKQY
+455 DKLSTYGIIKQY
-467 TIKEIR
+467 TVKEIR

-481 EDYLLLSDGK
+481 EEYLSLADGQ
-491 FPVVRLKEKAVAVLK
+491 FPVVHLKEKAVAVLR
-506 NQEKVYQKIE
+506 NEEKVYQKIE
-516 KKKAKAVVDSGLF
+516 KKKAKVVRDTGLF
-529 GILRGLRKEIS
+529 EILRTLRKEIS
-540 DREKVPPY
+540 EREKVPPY

-559 SEYLPVDKKAMLNIK
+559 SEYFPVNKKEMLNIK

-591 IKRYRAENNI
+591 IKKYMVDNNI
-601 ELETEILY
+601 ELKEEILY
-609 NEEAHDGERQ
+609 NEEADVQTQGVVKSDPK
-619 ECAIELENEDK
+619 NEDK
-630 IPSYIITYNM
+630 VPSYVITYNL
-640 YKQGKSIDDI
+640 YKEGKSVEEII
-650 MIDRQLKSLTVQDH
+650 SERKLKSLTVQEH
-664 ILKCA
+664 IFKCA
-669 YEGFD
+669 AEGFD

-696 GASKLKPIKEALP
+696 GATKLRPIKEALP
-709 NEIDYL
+709 DEIDYL
-715 AIKAA
+715 AIKAT
-720 IFKYSNNKIS
+720 IFKYANNKIS

>member
-1 MDERKKCMLREAQEK
+1 MLREAQEK
-16 LRKYYGYDSF
+16 LKKYYGYDNF
-26 RKGQEDVIESII
+26 RKGQESVIESII
-38 SGRDTFAVMPTGAGK
+38 SGKDTFAVMPTGAGK
-53 SVCYQIPALMLVGV
+53 SVCYQIPALMLKGV

-79 DQVDTLNSV
+79 DQVDTLNSI

-95 NSSLSISEV
+95 NSSLSINEV
-104 NERIDKTSKGEFKL
+104 NERIDKVALGEFKL

-132 NMLNKLTISLLAVD
+132 SMLNRLTISLLAVD

-160 SYSAISSL
+160 SYAAISSL
-168 IRKLSVRPVIAAFTA
+168 IEKLPGRPIIAAFTA
-183 TATDAVRRDV
+183 TATQEVRSDV
-193 IKLLELRDPDTYVTG
+193 IKLLKLRQPDVYVTG
-208 FNRENLCF
+208 FDRENLSF
-216 NVIRGENKR
+216 SVIRGENKR
-225 DFVLKYIE
+225 DFVLKYIQD
-233 NNKDKVGIIY
+233 NKDKVGIIY

-249 TDNLYELLHKKGYN
+249 TNNLYDLLHKKGYN
-263 VGKYHAGLGDIERK
+263 VGKYHAGLGDDERK
-277 QNQEKFLFDDIDIIV
+277 QNQEKFLYDDINIII

-325 GRAGRDGEPSEC
+325 GRGGRDGEPSEC
-337 TLLFSAAD
+337 ILLFSAAD
-345 VLLQKFFIEQSVISP
+345 VLLQKFFIEQSTGSP
-360 ERKIN
+360 QRKVN

-375 YSHTSRCIRQFILEY
+375 YSHTTRCLRKFILEY
-390 FGEENVVD
+390 FGEENVQEE
-398 KCDNCS
+398 CDNCS
-404 TCNDESELV
+404 NCNDESELV

-436 LIAEVLRGSKN
+436 LIADVLRGSKN
-447 KKILELGF
+447 KKVLELGF
-455 DTLSTYGIIKQY
+455 DKLSTYGIIKQY

-473 DLINVLTA
+473 DIINVLTA
-481 EDYLLLSDGK
+481 EEYLSLADGQ
-491 FPVVRLKEKAVAVLK
+491 FPVVHLKDKAVAVLK

-516 KKKAKAVVDSGLF
+516 KKKAKVVRDTGLF
-529 GILRGLRKEIS
+529 EILRSLRKEIS
-540 DREKVPPY
+540 EREKVPPY

-559 SEYLPVDKKAMLNIK
+559 SEYFPVDNKEMLNIK
-574 GVGESKLNK
+574 GVGESKLKK

-591 IKRYRAENNI
+591 IKKYMEENNI
-601 ELETEILY
+601 ELKAEILY
-609 NEEAHDGERQ
+609 NEETAQCEVEQ
-619 ECAIELENEDK
+619 VCENEDK
-630 IPSYIITYNM
+630 VPSYVITYNM
-640 YKQGKSIDDI
+640 YKEGKSIEDI
-650 MIDRQLKSLTVQDH
+650 MCERKLKSLTVQDH

-709 NEIDYL
+709 KEIDYL
-715 AIKAA
+715 AIKAT
-720 IFKYSNNKIS
+720 IFKYANNKIS